1 MKDVRNLDDTE
12 LTELDIIMKIYSKMY
27 SLVNIDV
34 IIDTYDKHASPRVAS
49 NNRSYDFRFNSL
61 IIYIVYFVCLYTN
74 ALS

>member
-34 IIDTYDKHASPRVAS
+34 IIDTYDKYASPRVAS
-49 NNRSYDFRFNSL
+49 NNRSYDFRFNGL